1 MTGVA
6 RTPAGSPEAA
16 RGASTTINQI
26 NQSYLAIAIAVGCP
40 IADGRAFFFI
50 LWILFGLW
58 FDDVI
63 RFAILKHLED
73 HER

>member
-16 RGASTTINQI
+16 RGVSTTINQI
-26 NQSYLAIAIAVGCP
+26 NHSIVSRDRDRRRL
-40 IADGRAFFFI
+40 DGRAFFFI

-73 HER
+73 YER